1 MENPS
6 CPLAD
11 VSVSLALVSRDVE
24 KVAMEMHLWE
34 AQILEILPPPQAM
47 EAFHLLED
55 ESHHLLF
62 QNRDLSTLFR
72 PPFNLTSV
80 SFRRRERFLDSFK
93 LSLFTLGCYE

>member
-34 AQILEILPPPQAM
+34 AQILEILPPPQAT
-47 EAFHLLED
+47 EAFHLLE
-55 ESHHLLF
+55 EELP
-62 QNRDLSTLFR
+62 
-72 PPFNLTSV
+72 PPFPKQRSV
-80 SFRRRERFLDSFK
+80 N
-93 LSLFTLGCYE
+93 TLQASI

>member
-11 VSVSLALVSRDVE
+11 VSVSLTLVSRDVE
-24 KVAMEMHLWE
+24 KVAIEMHLWE
-34 AQILEILPPPQAM
+34 AQILEILPPPQAT

-55 ESHHLLF
+55 ESRHLLF